1 MVSMVMEVHTV
12 RFFWGPR
19 REEAG
24 QVAKRLLRYLKGLLE
39 LDPVFDQWYPVGKN
53 PDRSVPL
60 DLGTLEALCRK
71 GISRGEIPPFKLME
85 DLGFAVNL
93 LTGGSW
99 MLWLRVH
106 GGVATPYVP
115 NSLIMDLPPTG
126 VVGRRVHRVPPL
138 IALCRLVVQCWGP
151 EVGQIWSAKLS
162 EVLDVPEGGIDVGW
176 LTYIARQRMRLP
188 ELDKAIEVIP
198 IARAGHLIVSTRQRF
213 STDNANHLVRATRIA
228 AALNGASGKASG
240 RQ

>member
-1 MVSMVMEVHTV
+1 MVKEAHIV

-24 QVAKRLLRYLKGLLE
+24 QVAKRLRRSLKGLLE
-39 LDPVFDQWYPVGKN
+39 LDPVFGQWYPVGKN
-53 PDRSVPL
+53 PDRPVPL
-60 DLGTLEALCRK
+60 DLETLEALCRK
-71 GISRGEIPPFKLME
+71 GISREEVPPFKPME

-99 MLWLRVH
+99 ILRLRVH
-106 GGVATPYVP
+106 GGVATPYLP

-126 VVGRRVHRVPPL
+126 VVGKRVYRVEPL
-138 IALCRLVVQCWGP
+138 IALCRLVVQCWDP

-162 EVLDVPEGGIDVGW
+162 KALDVPEEGIDVGW
-176 LTYIARQRMRLP
+176 LTYIAKRRMRLP
-188 ELDKAIEVIP
+188 VLDKAIEVIP

-213 STDNANHLVRATRIA
+213 SADNADHLARATRIA
-228 AALNGASGKASG
+228 AALNGAGGKASG
-240 RQ
+240 RR